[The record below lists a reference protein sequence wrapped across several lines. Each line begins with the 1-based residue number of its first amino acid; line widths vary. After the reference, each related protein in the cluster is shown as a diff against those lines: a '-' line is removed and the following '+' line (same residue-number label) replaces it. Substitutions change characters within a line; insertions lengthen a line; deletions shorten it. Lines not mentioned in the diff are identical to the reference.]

1 MKKTIFYFLCIGW
14 LLGSLE
20 SANGRKLHN
29 YPTRTPYT
37 ESNDYTDTEKA
48 KRDYLEWMQRT
59 LPESPEWKA
68 WQQASGELP
77 PDFGELPKSNLLP
90 DPLRFL
96 DGRPVGNTTAEW
108 QTRRNEIRQ
117 LFEKY
122 ITGTFPP
129 KPSITQV
136 VLLDETKGKGY
147 TVRNVRVEFGPQGK
161 GSVRIRVVIPD
172 GERQEKFPVMIS
184 PNLVGWG
191 ATVIRRGYISAG
203 YAGNDAMDDAAPLKD
218 VYPEYDFAALPRRAW
233 LAQVVVDYLA
243 TLPQTDMEHIAING
257 YSRDGKM
264 VMMAAAFEE
273 RIAAV
278 VAGSTGVGGIVPWRF
293 SGERGGG
300 EGLETTTRSFP
311 TWFHP
316 RLRFFSGAED
326 RLPVDANLLVALLAP
341 RAALFQWGYTDQVAN
356 GWAMEQAYA
365 SAQKVYERL
374 GEPDKLGLLAVPG
387 FHGSNDVEAC
397 IDWLDR
403 QFGRSSKEW
412 TNRFIFPWDF
422 EQWQAKTDEKIDRQS
437 YPPQSAT
444 APLAAS
450 LAEWNGKTGRLR
462 DEIRRMLGD
471 TPLKLEIAP
480 ADRRPFPASRRPA
493 YGPTE
498 IAKGQIGNPG
508 QLAPDVPSWVIAA
521 GGTSYG
527 WSSPEKDNVASR
539 RILFDGITG
548 DLYYPAGTPAG
559 TKLPTVIWL
568 HGYHYPLGYM
578 WVYRRDLHPILAL
591 TKAGYAVLA
600 YDQTGFGTR
609 WSEAAPFYDRFPHS
623 SRMGKMVE
631 DLSSAINALQSD
643 SIADAGHVWVFGY
656 TMGGSLGLYAA
667 ALDERIAGVVAVA
680 GFTPMRT
687 DVSDRGASGM
697 TRYSHLYGLIPRI
710 GLFTGH
716 ESQLPYDYDELIALT
731 APRPVLIVQ
740 PLKDRDAHADDVRAA
755 VKRAQAVF
763 TFKQAAGRLELHE
776 PDDYGRLTDDMLDNI
791 VEWMKKHF

>member
-1 MKKTIFYFLCIGW
+1 MIKKTIIYFLCIGW
-14 LLGSLE
+14 LFGGSE
-20 SANGRKLHN
+20 NAGGRSMH
-29 YPTRTPYT
+29 TG
-37 ESNDYTDTEKA
+37 SNDRANTEKA
-48 KRDYLEWMQRT
+48 KRDYMEWMQRT
-59 LPESPEWKA
+59 LPESPEWTA
-68 WQQASGELP
+68 WQQATGELP
-77 PDFGELPKSNLLP
+77 PDFEQLPKSNLLP
-90 DPLRFL
+90 DPLHFL
-96 DGRPVGNTTAEW
+96 DGRPVGNTLAEW
-108 QTRRNEIRQ
+108 RARRNEIVQ

-122 ITGTFPP
+122 VTGTFPP
-129 KPSITQV
+129 KPSVTQIV
-136 VLLDETKGKGY
+136 PLDETKGEGY
-147 TVRNVRVEFGPQGK
+147 TIRNVRVEFGPQGK

-172 GERQEKFPVMIS
+172 DGRQGRGEKFPVMIS
-184 PNLVGWG
+184 PNLPGWG

-218 VYPEYDFAALPRRAW
+218 VYPDYDFAALPRRAW

-243 TLPQTDMEHIAING
+243 TLPQADMERIAING

-264 VMMAAAFEE
+264 AMMAAAFDE

-326 RLPVDANLLVALLAP
+326 RLPVDANLLVALMAP

-365 SAQKVYERL
+365 SAQTVYERL
-374 GEPDKLGLLAVPG
+374 GETDKLGLLAVPG

-403 QFGRSSKEW
+403 QFGRSNKEW
-412 TNRFIFPWDF
+412 TNRFVFPWDF
-422 EQWQAKTDEKIDRQS
+422 RVWQARTGENIDRQS
-437 YPPQSAT
+437 RPAHSVT

-450 LAEWNGKTGRLR
+450 LADWNGKTDRLR

-471 TPLKLEIAP
+471 IPPKLVIP
-480 ADRRPFPASRRPA
+480 PSDRRPFPALRRPA

-498 IAKGQIGNPG
+498 IAKGQSGNPG

-521 GGTSYG
+521 GGASYG
-527 WSSPEKDNVASR
+527 WLSPEKDSVTSR
-539 RILFDGITG
+539 RIFFDGITG
-548 DLYYPAGTPAG
+548 DLYYPAGTPEG

-623 SRMGKMVE
+623 SRMGKMTE
-631 DLSSAINALQSD
+631 DLSSAITALQSD
-643 SIADAGHVWVFGY
+643 TLVNAERIWVFGY
-656 TMGGSLGLYAA
+656 TMGGTLGLYAA

-687 DVSDRGASGM
+687 DTPDRGMSGM

-710 GLFTGH
+710 GLFAGH
-716 ESQLPYDYDELIALT
+716 EGQLPYDYDDLMALV

-740 PLKDRDAHADDVRAA
+740 PLRDRDADAGEVRAA
-755 VKRAQAVF
+755 VERAQAVF
-763 TFKQAAGRLELHE
+763 TFKRAAGKLELHE
-776 PDDYGRLTDDMLDNI
+776 PDDYGRLTNDMQDKI
-791 VEWMKKHF
+791 IEWMKNISY